1 MNHIIDY
8 HHFVEYTTWILWLRQ
23 LDNESKRGITLK
35 SEEIFGQVLRSTRKK
50 QKMSQEKL
58 AFQSNLDRTYI
69 SMLERGVHQPTLN
82 SLLSLAEALNMKAS
96 ELVDLVE
103 QKIAETK

>member
-8 HHFVEYTTWILWLRQ
+8 HYFVEYTTWILWLRQ

-69 SMLERGVHQPTLN
+69 SMLERGVHQPT
-82 SLLSLAEALNMKAS
+82 
-96 ELVDLVE
+96 
-103 QKIAETK
+103 

>member
-1 MNHIIDY
+1 M
-8 HHFVEYTTWILWLRQ
+8 
-23 LDNESKRGITLK
+23 K
-35 SEEIFGQVLRSTRKK
+35 SEEIFGQVLKTIRKK

-82 SLLSLAEALNMKAS
+82 TLLSLAEALNMKAS
-96 ELVDLVE
+96 ELVEIVE
-103 QKIAETK
+103 GEIAKL

>member
-1 MNHIIDY
+1 MK
-8 HHFVEYTTWILWLRQ
+8 L
-23 LDNESKRGITLK
+23 KRGISLK
-35 SEEIFGQVLRSTRKK
+35 SEEVFGEVLRTIRKK

-82 SLLSLAEALNMKAS
+82 SLLALARALNMKAS
-96 ELVDLVE
+96 ELVELVE
-103 QKIAETK
+103 EKIDESK

>member
-1 MNHIIDY
+1 M
-8 HHFVEYTTWILWLRQ
+8 
-23 LDNESKRGITLK
+23 K
-35 SEEIFGQVLRSTRKK
+35 SEEIFGLVLRTIRKK
-50 QKMSQEKL
+50 QKMSQENL

-96 ELVDLVE
+96 ELVKLVE
-103 QKIAETK
+103 EEIAKSK